1 MARGRYRRTRKDEG
15 LIEIALKSD
24 WPVAAALA
32 LLVAVAGFLILPIL
46 FGGNPFLAPLL
57 AAFRPFIWGAVGLF
71 SLVALFKF
79 FVSRRAESKRRLHE
93 YIARE
98 EAQHF
103 IRRAKAQA
111 ISEELRPRRTSQP
124 AHAYADAIDEPVED
138 FAADAFVQQPHA
150 WSLSLLQRI
159 EWKRFEDLCA
169 EIYRAKGIRCET
181 TSLGADGGVDVRLF
195 QDETDPQRCTAIVQ
209 CKAHGE
215 RLIGVKPVRE
225 LRGVMAHER
234 IEKAFFMA
242 PGGYT
247 DDARAFASENRITLL
262 DGKLIL
268 AMIER
273 MPEASQQRLL
283 AFATE
288 YDYATQLSQ
297 VCRQDGYAGRRQG
310 KILGMPD
317 VSEVPADHTD
327 EEQTMNFGSA
337 HLFVYAYIS

>member
-15 LIEIALKSD
+15 LIELALKSD

-32 LLVAVAGFLILPIL
+32 LLVAIAGFLILPAL
-46 FGGNPFLAPLL
+46 FGRNPFLAPLL
-57 AAFRPFIWGAVGLF
+57 IAFRPFMWGAVGVF
-71 SLVALFKF
+71 SLVALCKF

-103 IRRAKAQA
+103 IQRAMASATSEQA
-111 ISEELRPRRTSQP
+111 VPRQASQS
-124 AHAYADAIDEPVED
+124 ARAYTDVIDEPVED
-138 FAADAFVQQPHA
+138 LVIDALVRQPLA
-150 WSLSLLQRI
+150 WSLSLLQQM

-169 EIYRAKGIRCET
+169 EIHRAKGIRCET

-215 RLIGVKPVRE
+215 RFIGVKPVRE
-225 LRGVMAHER
+225 LRGVMAHEK

-242 PGGYT
+242 PSGYT
-247 DDARAFASENRITLL
+247 DDAKDFASKNRITLL

-273 MPEASQQRLL
+273 MPAGRQSELMT
-283 AFATE
+283 FATE
-288 YDYATQLSQ
+288 GDWTTPSCSHCGIKMVAKEGSRGKFWGCLKYPKCRHTLQ
-297 VCRQDGYAGRRQG
+297 VRG
-310 KILGMPD
+310 
-317 VSEVPADHTD
+317 
-327 EEQTMNFGSA
+327 
-337 HLFVYAYIS
+337 

>member
-1 MARGRYRRTRKDEG
+1 MARGRHRRNRKDDG
-15 LIEIALKSD
+15 LIELVLASG

-32 LLVAVAGFLILPIL
+32 LLVAVAGLLVLPAM

-57 AAFRPFIWGAVGLF
+57 IAFRPFIWGAVGLLP
-71 SLVALFKF
+71 LVALFKY
-79 FVSRRAESKRRLHE
+79 FVARRAESKRRLHE

-98 EAQHF
+98 ETQHF
-103 IRRAKAQA
+103 IQGAVASATSREA
-111 ISEELRPRRTSQP
+111 RPRKAVQA
-124 AHAYADAIDEPVED
+124 AHAYANESDEPVED
-138 FAADAFVQQPHA
+138 FAEDEPAHKPLA
-150 WSLSLLQRI
+150 WSLALLRQI

-225 LRGVMAHER
+225 LRGVMAHEK

-247 DDARAFASENRITLL
+247 DDAKAFARENRITLL

-268 AMIER
+268 ELIK
-273 MPEASQQRLL
+273 RLPVQAQEGL
-283 AFATE
+283 LDFATRGE
-288 YDYATQLSQ
+288 WTMPSCPHCGTRM
-297 VCRQDGYAGRRQG
+297 VERDGRAGKFWGCANFPRCKQ
-310 KILGMPD
+310 ILNMRG
-317 VSEVPADHTD
+317 EK
-327 EEQTMNFGSA
+327 
-337 HLFVYAYIS
+337 